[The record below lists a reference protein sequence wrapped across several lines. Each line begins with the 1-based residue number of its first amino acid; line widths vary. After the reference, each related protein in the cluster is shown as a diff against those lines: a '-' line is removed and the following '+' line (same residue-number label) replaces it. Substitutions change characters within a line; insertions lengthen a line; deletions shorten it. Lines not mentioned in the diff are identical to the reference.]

1 MEKSAHFLARSLIAA
16 AALATVPVGANA
28 QVVNASYNP
37 SYSPMSKS
45 AAILGAPSALE
56 AMRLQQ
62 AGFSPAAALMQ
73 PAVVS
78 YNRPVVHAAVSND
91 RPDIFGSVALSVGHS
106 PLDARFRAASA
117 APSGAAAAFAARVS
131 HEDSIAR
138 IEAINAYVNARVRF
152 VDDSVQFGVADRWM
166 SVNETL
172 ARGRGDCEDYALAK
186 RAMLRAAGFADRDL
200 YLVVLKDLTRR
211 ADHSV
216 LVVRA
221 NGRFLVLD
229 NGTNRIVDSENV
241 RDYKPIF
248 SFAAG
253 KVWTHGYR
261 RDAVEAPMILAS
273 ASAALPTQLAEV
285 IPAPASGTMLN
296 DEPVRFETA
305 SLVSAALTL

>member
-1 MEKSAHFLARSLIAA
+1 MEKCAKSLIQSLLAA
-16 AALATVPVGANA
+16 AAMAAMPSVAGA
-28 QVVNASYNP
+28 QVVNAAY
-37 SYSPMSKS
+37 YPMSKS
-45 AAILGAPSALE
+45 NAILGGPSALE

-62 AGFSPAAALMQ
+62 AGASPAAALMR

-78 YNRPVVHAAVSND
+78 FATPMTRTPVSAD

-106 PLDARFRAASA
+106 PLDARFRAAST
-117 APSGAAAAFAARVS
+117 APTGAAAAFAARLS
-131 HEDSIAR
+131 GESSLAR
-138 IEAINAYVNARVRF
+138 IEAVNAYVNAHVRF

-221 NGRFLVLD
+221 SGRFLVLD
-229 NGTNRIVDSENV
+229 NGTNRIVDSEDV

-248 SFAAG
+248 SFVAG

-261 RDAVEAPMILAS
+261 REQAIPPTVLAS
-273 ASAALPTQLAEV
+273 ASAPQLTRLAEAV
-285 IPAPASGTMLN
+285 PAPASGTN
-296 DEPVRFETA
+296 PVDEPVIFETA
-305 SLVSAALTL
+305 SLVPAVVTL